1 MQKITKT
8 CSTCGSEDVFVDA
21 SVIWDVG
28 QQCWKLESD
37 HDVITSDAF
46 CQDCNVSC
54 TLKDKVMEEA
64 PSPNMVYSWDA
75 ASSHLQKLLEESA
88 IVPKDPSAFEKLYQA
103 NFNDLENLVV
113 IDSFTMDEANIA
125 KVREIIRHDSLIY
138 GGTISGRY
146 KQTKPPFHEI
156 YGNRSR
162 NQTILD
168 EYAAEQKTIHTAAAE
183 REIHAPESVDSY
195 LENQC
200 RNTPPDPL
208 IHGKMSA
215 DKVLMRTDRDAMFP
229 KFHADFTAGKAILT
243 GGSQPGCDAHDAQDR
258 VILRRHLRK
267 HFPQA
272 VKRVDLKSLGLRDLK
287 AMVNTLK
294 NIDNSD
300 RYDG

>member
-21 SVIWDVG
+21 SAVWDG
-28 QQCWKLESD
+28 LQQQWELEDSHVD
-37 HDVITSDAF
+37 ESQAF
-46 CQDCNVSC
+46 CRDCNDSC
-54 TLKDKVMEEA
+54 TLKDEVLKETF
-64 PSPNMVYSWDA
+64 SSGFDLNMVKSM
-75 ASSHLQKLLEESA
+75 
-88 IVPKDPSAFEKLYQA
+88 DPSKFKELYEA
-103 NFNDLENLVV
+103 DFSDLEKV
-113 IDSFTMDEANIA
+113 SANITREM
-125 KVREIIRHDSLIY
+125 VRHGSLKY

-146 KQTKPPFHEI
+146 KQTKPPYLES
-156 YGNRSR
+156 YGTPLNH
-162 NQTILD
+162 TILD
-168 EYAAEQKTIHTAAAE
+168 EYPTE
-183 REIHAPESVDSY
+183 RKIQPPESVDSY

-208 IHGKMSA
+208 IHAKMSA

-294 NIDNSD
+294 DIDQGD

>member
-1 MQKITKT
+1 MGRVTKI
-8 CSTCGSEDVFVDA
+8 CSTCGSDDVFVDA
-21 SVIWDVG
+21 SAVWDGV
-28 QQCWKLESD
+28 QQQWELEDS
-37 HDVITSDAF
+37 HVDVSQAF
-46 CQDCNVSC
+46 CRDCNNSC
-54 TLKDKVMEEA
+54 TLKDEVLKETF
-64 PSPNMVYSWDA
+64 SSGFDLNMVKSMN
-75 ASSHLQKLLEESA
+75 
-88 IVPKDPSAFEKLYQA
+88 PSKFKELYEA
-103 NFNDLENLVV
+103 NFSDLEKV
-113 IDSFTMDEANIA
+113 SANITREM
-125 KVREIIRHDSLIY
+125 VRHGSLKY
-138 GGTISGRY
+138 GGTVSGRY
-146 KQTKPPFHEI
+146 KATKPPFHEL
-156 YGNRSR
+156 YGTTLNR
-162 NQTILD
+162 TILD
-168 EYAAEQKTIHTAAAE
+168 EYAAEQKTIHTAATE

-243 GGSQPGCDAHDAQDR
+243 EGSQPGCDAHDAQDR

-294 NIDNSD
+294 DIDQGD